1 MLGSII
7 GIEENIVL
15 IKLNIDL
22 NKFDSLTNLH
32 VIMENG
38 DKKIV
43 GEIAD
48 IKEGIAYVNLLG
60 EIIDNKFVFG
70 VIRKPSFAS
79 TVKLI
84 SKENK

>member
-7 GIEENIVL
+7 GVEENIVL

-48 IKEGIAYVNLLG
+48 IKDVKCDDAVMYTVIDGNLY
-60 EIIDNKFVFG
+60 
-70 VIRKPSFAS
+70 
-79 TVKLI
+79 
-84 SKENK
+84 